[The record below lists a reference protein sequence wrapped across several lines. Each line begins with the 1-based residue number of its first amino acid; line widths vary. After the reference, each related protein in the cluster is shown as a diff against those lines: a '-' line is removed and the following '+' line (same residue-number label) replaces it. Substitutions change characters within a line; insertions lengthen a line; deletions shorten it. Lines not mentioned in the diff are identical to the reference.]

1 MVQSISVQP
10 NEKGT
15 AKVTI
20 TPTDE
25 DENTLEFADLTD
37 PVWQLMKEDGTVVNN
52 RTFANCTMTSLSFIL
67 SGDDLV
73 MFGSGDSGLR
83 YLSFHATYDS
93 TLGNDLPLVAEA
105 TFIITAVLGQTDV

>member
-1 MVQSISVQP
+1 MVQVISVYP

-25 DENTLEFADLTD
+25 EGNTLSFADLSD
-37 PVWQLMKEDGTVVNN
+37 PQWQLMKEDGTVVNN
-52 RTFANCTMTSLSFIL
+52 RSFANCTMTSLEFVL
-67 SGDDLV
+67 SGADLALSS
-73 MFGSGDSGLR
+73 SGDSR
-83 YLSFHATYDS
+83 VRVLSFHATYDS

-105 TFIITAVLGQTDV
+105 SFIISAILGQDDI